1 MFIDG
6 DRTHRTDVGPSELD
20 RRYRRTMNLLSTRS
34 PAEPYLIERNPGY
47 FEYQLPVSLK
57 AVVNWQG
64 RLPLLRNERD
74 EWELPGG
81 KLEPG
86 EEPAACLA
94 REIQE
99 ELAWDATVGDPFHTW
114 VYRVFPERHVFVLT
128 FLATYDGDA
137 VPALSDEHKE
147 LVLVTPEQAEALNMP
162 DDYKSA
168 IRQAVERGHFEIIT
182 AR

>member
-1 MFIDG
+1 VDPLPFDEHVASPPAASTL
-6 DRTHRTDVGPSELD
+6 R
-20 RRYRRTMNLLSTRS
+20 TRS

-57 AVVNWQG
+57 AVISWKG

-81 KLEPG
+81 KLEPD

-114 VYRVFPERHVFVLT
+114 VYRVFPHRHVFVVT
-128 FLATYDGDA
+128 HLATYDGDA
-137 VPALSDEHKE
+137 APTYSHEHKE
-147 LVLVTPEQAEALNMP
+147 LVLVTPDEAAALDMP
-162 DDYKSA
+162 QGYRTA
-168 IRQAVERGHFEIIT
+168 IREAVERDHF
-182 AR
+182 R

>member
-6 DRTHRTDVGPSELD
+6 DRTHPADAGPSELD
-20 RRYRRTMNLLSTRS
+20 RRYRRTMDLLSTRS
-34 PAEPYLIERNPGY
+34 PDEPYLVERNPGY

-57 AVVNWQG
+57 AVINWQG
-64 RLPLLRNERD
+64 RIPLLRNERD

-81 KLEPG
+81 KLEPD

-99 ELAWDATVGDPFHTW
+99 ELAWAATVGDPYYSW
-114 VYRVFPERHVFVLT
+114 VYRVFPDRHVFVLT

-137 VPALSDEHKE
+137 APAFSHEHKE
-147 LVLVTPEQAEALNMP
+147 LILVTPDDAVSLDMP
-162 DDYKSA
+162 DGYRVA
-168 IRQAVERGHFEIIT
+168 IRQAVERGHF
-182 AR
+182 R

>member
-1 MFIDG
+1 MLN
-6 DRTHRTDVGPSELD
+6 P
-20 RRYRRTMNLLSTRS
+20 RS
-34 PAEPYLIERNPGY
+34 PDEPYLIERDPGY

-57 AVVNWQG
+57 AVISWKG

-99 ELAWDATVGDPFHTW
+99 ELSWHATVGDPFHTW
-114 VYRVFPERHVFVLT
+114 VYRVCPHRHVFVLT

-137 VPALSDEHKE
+137 PPAYSNEHKE
-147 LVLVTPEQAEALNMP
+147 LVIVTPGEAVTLDMP
-162 DDYKSA
+162 EGYKTA
-168 IRQAVERGHFEIIT
+168 IELAVERGSFV
-182 AR
+182 

>member
-1 MFIDG
+1 MHPL
-6 DRTHRTDVGPSELD
+6 TA
-20 RRYRRTMNLLSTRS
+20 RS
-34 PAEPYLIERNPGY
+34 PDEPYLIERDPGY

-57 AVVNWQG
+57 AVISWQG

-99 ELAWDATVGDPFHTW
+99 ELAWDAAVGDPVHTW
-114 VYRVFPERHVFVLT
+114 VYRVFPDRHVFVLT

-137 VPALSDEHKE
+137 APVFSHEHKE
-147 LVLVTPEQAEALNMP
+147 LAVVTPAEADALTMP
-162 DDYKSA
+162 EGYRTA
-168 IRQAVERGHFEIIT
+168 IRLAVERGHF
-182 AR
+182 R

>member
-1 MFIDG
+1 MFIGD
-6 DRTHRTDVGPSELD
+6 DRTHLVDAGPSTLEC
-20 RRYRRTMNLLSTRS
+20 RYRRTVPMLNTRS
-34 PAEPYLIERNPGY
+34 PAEPYLIERDAGY

-57 AVVNWQG
+57 AVISWNG

-94 REIQE
+94 REIRE

-114 VYRVFPERHVFVLT
+114 VYRVFPHRHVFVLT

-137 VPALSDEHKE
+137 APTYSDEHKE
-147 LVLVTPEQAEALNMP
+147 LVLVTPDEAVALNMP
-162 DDYKSA
+162 EGYRTA
-168 IRQAVERGHFEIIT
+168 VRLAVERGHLRDT
-182 AR
+182 